1 MFVEVWDH
9 VFCFVFKILFI
20 HDKEI
25 EIGRDIGRGRS
36 RLQAESPICTEKIS
50 SPGLDPR
57 TLSQRQRRSTA

>member
-25 EIGRDIGRGRS
+25 EIGRDIGRGR
-36 RLQAESPICTEKIS
+36 REREKEAET
-50 SPGLDPR
+50 
-57 TLSQRQRRSTA
+57 